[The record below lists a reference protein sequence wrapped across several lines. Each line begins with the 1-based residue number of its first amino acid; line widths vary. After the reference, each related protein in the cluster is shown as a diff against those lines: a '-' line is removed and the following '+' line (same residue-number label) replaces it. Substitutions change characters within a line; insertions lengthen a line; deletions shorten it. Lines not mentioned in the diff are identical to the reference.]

1 MTVACDA
8 ATAVDSVCVKIATT
22 EHERE
27 EARRLRRDVFCREQ
41 GIFKEDD
48 LDIQD
53 RTAMPL
59 VAVCSAAGCAEEVI
73 GTVRIQM
80 AQPGIWHG
88 SRLAVA
94 PHARN
99 TASVGSGLIR
109 LAVGIAHAHGCHTF
123 LAHVQ
128 SQNVQLF
135 TRLHWR
141 SLEEVTLHGRPHHL
155 MQADLEH
162 YPPVFDGEA
171 GMALHRRLA

>member
-1 MTVACDA
+1 MSVAYEASATVE
-8 ATAVDSVCVKIATT
+8 SVCVKIATT
-22 EHERE
+22 ERERE

-48 LDIQD
+48 LDTQD

-59 VAVCSAAGCAEEVI
+59 VAVSSAAGRADEVI
-73 GTVRIQM
+73 GTVRIHM
-80 AQPGIWHG
+80 AQPGVWHG

-109 LAVGIAHAHGCHTF
+109 LAVGIAHAYGCHTF

-128 SQNVQLF
+128 SQNVPLF
-135 TRLHWR
+135 TRLHWHT
-141 SLEEVTLHGRPHHL
+141 LEEVTLHGRPHHL
-155 MQADLEH
+155 MRADLAH
-162 YPPVFDGEA
+162 YPPILDGEL
-171 GMALHRRLA
+171 GLVLHRRPA